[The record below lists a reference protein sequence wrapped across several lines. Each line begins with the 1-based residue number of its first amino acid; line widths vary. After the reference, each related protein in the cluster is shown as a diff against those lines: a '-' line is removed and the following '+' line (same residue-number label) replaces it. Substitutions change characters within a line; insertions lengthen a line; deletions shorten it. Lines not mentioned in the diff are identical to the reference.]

1 MAIFTNVFVK
11 LGDMWPVHYP
21 AELPNGETVRLRLVR
36 RVKRKDGKR
45 RDPDDLLFVNTETG
59 CLDVYAG
66 EQFLDDVTADE
77 CCTIDYN
84 GIPLL
89 LEASRCELAYSELPW
104 MERMRIIKEMQD
116 NMTSFSN
123 MLPKANRE
131 YINEA
136 YDEDDV
142 CEEYK
147 EIARYV
153 AAKIED
159 TENNDPSD
167 SRISFSVP
175 ASLLTGTMFT
185 GMRIYCYRK
194 YPDAERTSNYMM
206 LENEGAVSL
215 SIDLYKLN
223 EWTDYEDLE
232 EYVVDE
238 LMNAARDYGWHLQG
252 VLEER
257 LEAMKELLTNLRL

>member
-21 AELPNGETVRLRLVR
+21 AELPNGEIVRLRLVR
-36 RVKRKDGKR
+36 RVKRKAGKR

-77 CCTIDYN
+77 CCTIDCN

-131 YINEA
+131 YVNKA

-142 CEEYK
+142 CDEYR
-147 EIARYV
+147 EIARY
-153 AAKIED
+153 AAARIEE
-159 TENNDPSD
+159 TEENDSSD
-167 SRISFSVP
+167 SRISFTIP
-175 ASLLTGTMFT
+175 AELLAGTMYAN
-185 GMRIYCYRK
+185 MRIYCYRR
-194 YPDAERTSNYMM
+194 YPDAKRTSNYML
-206 LENEGAVSL
+206 LENEGSASL
-215 SIDLYKLN
+215 SIDLYKLD
-223 EWTDYEDLE
+223 EWTDYDDLE

-238 LMNAARDYGWHLQG
+238 LMNAARDYGFHLQG
-252 VLEER
+252 VLEEKLEDMKAFTKKFR
-257 LEAMKELLTNLRL
+257 L

>member
-36 RVKRKDGKR
+36 RVKRKAGKR

-136 YDEDDV
+136 YDGDDV
-142 CEEYK
+142 CDEYR
-147 EIARYV
+147 EIARYAV
-153 AAKIED
+153 AKIKESD
-159 TENNDPSD
+159 STD
-167 SRISFSVP
+167 SRISFTIP
-175 ASLLTGTMFT
+175 AELLTGTMYV

-194 YPDAERTSNYMM
+194 YPDVERTSNYML
-206 LENEGAVSL
+206 LENEGKITL
-215 SIDLYKLN
+215 SIDLYKLD
-223 EWTDYEDLE
+223 EWTDSEDLE

-238 LMNAARDYGWHLQG
+238 LMNAARDYGFHLQG
-252 VLEER
+252 VLEEKFDG
-257 LEAMKELLTNLRL
+257 MKNILRNIRM

>member
-1 MAIFTNVFVK
+1 
-11 LGDMWPVHYP
+11 
-21 AELPNGETVRLRLVR
+21 
-36 RVKRKDGKR
+36 
-45 RDPDDLLFVNTETG
+45 
-59 CLDVYAG
+59 
-66 EQFLDDVTADE
+66 
-77 CCTIDYN
+77 
-84 GIPLL
+84 
-89 LEASRCELAYSELPW
+89 
-104 MERMRIIKEMQD
+104 
-116 NMTSFSN
+116 MTSFSN
-123 MLPKANRE
+123 MLPKADRE
-131 YINEA
+131 YVNEA
-136 YDEDDV
+136 YDGDDV
-142 CEEYK
+142 CDEYR
-147 EIARYV
+147 EIARYAV
-153 AAKIED
+153 AKIEEVEESD
-159 TENNDPSD
+159 STD
-167 SRISFSVP
+167 SRISFTIP
-175 ASLLTGTMFT
+175 AELLTGTMFT